1 VSENRRA
8 GLLLMLTVAY
18 LLPLTQVWGGAG
30 DAGTLLY
37 GAQRVSEGQVP
48 GRDFFEVMGPG
59 SFYWLGLFFD
69 VFGKGWQVTRLQ
81 LLLTGV
87 GTVGLLYSMA
97 RQVCGAGTAVLA
109 WLFVLVTGM
118 PLWPE
123 TSHHWDSNLFA
134 VAAVWCYLRFE
145 KTGQTAWVM
154 AAGGLAAVTACF
166 LQQKGVYLL
175 AALVVCAVWKAHGAR
190 LLTGGFGVVALAVV
204 GYFWQAGAL
213 PGLFYANVMF
223 PLTAYRT
230 LNALP
235 YAYGWLGAALSPVV
249 QILGKGNAIAGLLSG
264 GIACVPV
271 LVLVTLPLLLAVVL
285 AAKREW
291 PQRVLLL
298 TGAAIWISELHRPD
312 VFHLAYGSPVL
323 AVALFGAVRN
333 AGRVLSAVLAGGL
346 LAFGGMTLAAHV
358 SGVHNVETRRG
369 TVQTAVDTGALEFLC
384 THVQAREWVFVYPY
398 NPIYYFLADVRNP
411 TRFSILLYGYNTD
424 GQFAEVV
431 GDLESKR
438 VPWVVWNSDVY
449 GEKLRTWFPAYRQ
462 PAVANLRLERYLQ
475 EHYEEADVTGGV
487 RVLRRVR

>member
-1 VSENRRA
+1 VSERRLA
-8 GLLLMLTVAY
+8 GLLLLLTVAY
-18 LLPLTQVWGGAG
+18 LLPMTQIWGGAG

-87 GTVGLLYSMA
+87 GTVGLLYAMA
-97 RQVCGAGTAVLA
+97 RQVCGTGTAALA
-109 WLFVLVTGM
+109 WLFVLVMGM

-145 KTGQTAWVM
+145 KTRLTPWVV

-175 AALVVCAVWKAHGAR
+175 AALLVCAGFKAA
-190 LLTGGFGVVALAVV
+190 LKLVVGFGVVGSAVV

-213 PGLFYANVMF
+213 PGLFYANFVF
-223 PLTAYRT
+223 PLTAYRAV
-230 LNALP
+230 NALP

-249 QILGKGNAIAGLLSG
+249 QVFGKGYAAAGLLFG
-264 GIACVPV
+264 GLACVPV
-271 LVLVTLPLLLAVVL
+271 LVLVTLPLLAAVVV

-291 PQRVLLL
+291 PLRVLIVA
-298 TGAAIWISELHRPD
+298 GAAIWISELHRPD
-312 VFHLAYGSPVL
+312 IFHLAYGSPVL
-323 AVALFGAVRN
+323 AVALFGVIRN
-333 AGRVLSAVLAGGL
+333 AGKLLRTVLAAGL
-346 LAFGGMTLAAHV
+346 LVFGGMTLAAHV
-358 SGVHNVETRRG
+358 SGVHGVETRRG
-369 TVQTAVDTGALEFLC
+369 AVETSVDADVLKFLC
-384 THVQAREWVFVYPY
+384 TDVRAGEEVFVYPY
-398 NPIYYFLADVRNP
+398 NPIYYYLADVRNP
-411 TRFSILLYGYNTD
+411 TRYSILLYGYNTD
-424 GQFAEVV
+424 AQFAEVA
-431 GDLESKR
+431 GDLERKR

-449 GEKLRTWFPAYRQ
+449 GDKMRTWFPAYRQ
-462 PAVANLRLERYLQ
+462 PAVSDLRLERYLH
-475 EHYEEADVTGGV
+475 EHYAEAAVMGGV